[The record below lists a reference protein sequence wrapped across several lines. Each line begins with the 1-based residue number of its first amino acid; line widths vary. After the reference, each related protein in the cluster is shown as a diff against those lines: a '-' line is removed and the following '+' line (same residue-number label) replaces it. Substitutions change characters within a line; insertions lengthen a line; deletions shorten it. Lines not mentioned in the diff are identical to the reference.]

1 MMNILIYI
9 TLQLGIITLLVNPM
23 DSLLLSTLNIIGVY
37 LLYKKIRPLV
47 INHILDQKN
56 FDKYVN
62 IVHRNHRNMFAAKQF
77 GSFIDSTILA
87 TPKESQSVDRS
98 KNITAYIATDFH
110 LSALV
115 IAYATSPALV
125 IYLFFF

>member
-1 MMNILIYI
+1 MNII
-9 TLQLGIITLLVNPM
+9 TYLCLQLGIVTLLVNPM
-23 DSLLLSTLNIIGVY
+23 GSLLLSTLNIIGVY
-37 LLYKKIRPLV
+37 LLYQKARPLIV
-47 INHILDQKN
+47 NHIQNQKN
-56 FDKYVN
+56 FEKYVN
-62 IVHRNHRNMFAAKQF
+62 IVHHNNRNMFAAKQF

-125 IYLFFF
+125 IYLLFF

>member
-1 MMNILIYI
+1 MNILIYI

-23 DSLLLSTLNIIGVY
+23 GSLLLSTLNIIGVY
-37 LLYKKIRPLV
+37 LLYQKARPLIV
-47 INHILDQKN
+47 SHIHNQKN
-56 FDKYVN
+56 FEKYVN
-62 IVHRNHRNMFAAKQF
+62 IVHRNNRNMFAAKQF
-77 GSFIDSTILA
+77 GSFIDSTILS

-115 IAYATSPALV
+115 FAYATSPALV
-125 IYLFFF
+125 IKLLFF